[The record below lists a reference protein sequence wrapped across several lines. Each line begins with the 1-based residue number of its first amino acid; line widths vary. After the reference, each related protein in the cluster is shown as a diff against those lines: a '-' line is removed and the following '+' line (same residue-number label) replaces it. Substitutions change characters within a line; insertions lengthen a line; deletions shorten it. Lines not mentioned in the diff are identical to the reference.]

1 MKKHQICRR
10 VSLPEM
16 VDERG
21 RLMFAEVE
29 RHIPFVV
36 RRIFAIYG
44 VAAGHERASHAHR
57 ENQQF
62 IIALSGACTII
73 FDDGNNIGT
82 ERLDLPTQGFYVPP
96 LVWITLKNFTADAIC
111 LVLASDLYD
120 PAEYIRDRTEFE
132 RLAEAFE
139 LRTKTES

>member
-1 MKKHQICRR
+1 MKNRQICKR

-36 RRIFAIYG
+36 KRIFAIYG
-44 VAAGHERASHAHR
+44 VAPGRERASHAHR
-57 ENQQF
+57 ENHQF
-62 IIALSGACTII
+62 IIALSGACTID
-73 FDDGNNIGT
+73 FDDANNIGT

-96 LVWITLKNFTADAIC
+96 LVWITLKNFTAGAIC

-132 RLAEAFE
+132 RLVKA
-139 LRTKTES
+139 L